1 MIVFLVGIAS
11 TRTPPSQSQK
21 TVILTLHTDR
31 DCLNFFFWE
40 DKRLHHSMDCLFFPV
55 QVSSAV
61 TVWDKVSLWALKYA
75 NKLEEMTFHVV
86 LCLTV
91 GLQGMNIKDLE

>member
-1 MIVFLVGIAS
+1 
-11 TRTPPSQSQK
+11 
-21 TVILTLHTDR
+21 
-31 DCLNFFFWE
+31 
-40 DKRLHHSMDCLFFPV
+40 MDCLFFPV